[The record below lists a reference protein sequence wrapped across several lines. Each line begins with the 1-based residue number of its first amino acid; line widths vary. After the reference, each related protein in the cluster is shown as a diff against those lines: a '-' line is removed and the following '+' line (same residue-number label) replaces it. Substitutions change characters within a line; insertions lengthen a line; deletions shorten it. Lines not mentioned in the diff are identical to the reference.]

1 MSISQPRP
9 PAARGPVPAGSAPVV
24 IVAVDLLALVAFVL
38 AGMRSHH
45 EGTLVEIFLRNA
57 VPLLGTWVIVSVALS
72 TYRRPGFATLLRTW
86 IVAVPIALVIR
97 SLWVGSP
104 SEIAP
109 FLTFLAVGLSFT
121 LLFLAIGRGL
131 ARLVAARLGTARRRS
146 A

>member
-1 MSISQPRP
+1 MAVL
-9 PAARGPVPAGSAPVV
+9 AAA
-24 IVAVDLLALVAFVL
+24 DLLALVTFVL

-57 VPLLGTWVIVSVALS
+57 VPLLGTWVIVAVALG
-72 TYRRPGFATLLRTW
+72 TYRRPGVSTLLRTW
-86 IVAVPIALVIR
+86 IVAVPIALVVR

-104 SEIAP
+104 SEITP

-121 LLFLAIGRGL
+121 LLFLAIGRVL
-131 ARLVAARLGTARRRS
+131 ARLVADGLGTARRRS